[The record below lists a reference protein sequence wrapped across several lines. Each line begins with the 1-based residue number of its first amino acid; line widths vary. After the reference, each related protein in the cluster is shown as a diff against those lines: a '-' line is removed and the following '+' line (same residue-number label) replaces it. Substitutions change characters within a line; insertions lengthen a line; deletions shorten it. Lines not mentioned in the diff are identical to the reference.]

1 MISGRSKS
9 CYKYMVL
16 ILLFTFFK
24 SAGFAAECFRLQYG
38 ISKTEAI
45 FQLKKD
51 NIYVDNSGN
60 YVLATY
66 KLTDPDNYSLF
77 NDKGEKHVF
86 AMYVFSKNAEKLNR
100 CILFSIISET
110 RMANRK
116 ILEGM
121 VSVYMKSRPIAQDN
135 KNGLDLKIWERGDTV
150 VDLYELA
157 GMIYVDFKLLFIDYD
172 KSAPE
177 IIMENSSWVGG

>member
-1 MISGRSKS
+1 MLLGRCQFCSK
-9 CYKYMVL
+9 YIVL
-16 ILLFTFFK
+16 AILLTFFK
-24 SAGFAAECFRLQYG
+24 SVGFATECFELTCG

-45 FQLKKD
+45 FQLKQD
-51 NIYVDNSGN
+51 NRYVDHSGN

-77 NDKGEKHVF
+77 NEKEKKYVL

-100 CILFSIISET
+100 CILFSIISEP

-135 KNGLDLKIWERGDTV
+135 MNGLDLKIWERGDTV
-150 VDLYELA
+150 VDLFELA
-157 GMIYVDFKLLFIDYD
+157 GMIYADFKLLYVDYN

-177 IIMENSSWVGG
+177 ILMENSSWAGG